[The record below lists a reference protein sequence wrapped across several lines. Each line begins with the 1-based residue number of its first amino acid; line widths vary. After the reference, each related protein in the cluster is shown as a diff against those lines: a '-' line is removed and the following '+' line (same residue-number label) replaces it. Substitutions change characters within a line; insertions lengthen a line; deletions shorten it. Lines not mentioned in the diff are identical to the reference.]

1 MHDIEPYFRWRDFY
15 VAEEDD
21 KSPFFEREYS
31 EFTFSNKVYNFFI
44 HPQWDD
50 FGSETLYLKV
60 LFVDYDDG
68 YAIIELL
75 GEWNDAVGN
84 DIMFLKRDVIDEMIE
99 KEVFKFILIGEN
111 ILNFH
116 SSDDSYYEEWWDDI
130 SDERG
135 WVVLLNTLQHVTEEM
150 QRTGIQHFINLG
162 KGFDTVNWRPQKP
175 ERLYEAI
182 ETIINGQVQ
191 QMR

>member
-116 SSDDSYYEEWWDDI
+116 SSDDSYYEEWWEDI

-150 QRTGIQHFINLG
+150 QRAGIQHFINLG